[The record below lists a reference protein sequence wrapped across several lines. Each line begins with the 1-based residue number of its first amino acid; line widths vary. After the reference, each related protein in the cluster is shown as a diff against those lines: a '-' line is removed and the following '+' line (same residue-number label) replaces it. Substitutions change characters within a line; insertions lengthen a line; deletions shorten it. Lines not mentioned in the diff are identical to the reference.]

1 MHAAIHLMEDLDTA
15 ALPDPSNAHNGILEI
30 QHD

>member
-15 ALPDPSNAHNGILEI
+15 ALPDPSNAHKGTLEI
-30 QHD
+30 